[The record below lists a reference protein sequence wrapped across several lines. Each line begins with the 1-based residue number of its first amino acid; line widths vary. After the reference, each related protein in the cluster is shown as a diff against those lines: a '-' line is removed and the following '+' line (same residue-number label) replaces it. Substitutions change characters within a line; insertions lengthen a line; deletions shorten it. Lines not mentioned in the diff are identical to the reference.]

1 MLSVDEDALICDFAE
16 TYNILDMYSLP
27 VDLVAVLAFG
37 LRQNSRIKM
46 KIAGVSFPMETLF
59 LSAIMDNTAW
69 LKWSKTKDA
78 EKGINQP
85 ESVFNQLV
93 KPTEKKKTFTSGE
106 DFETAKREFDKKLKL
121 LGRE

>member
-1 MLSVDEDALICDFAE
+1 MLSIDEDALICDLAE
-16 TYNILDMYSLP
+16 TYQILDLYSLP
-27 VDLVAVLAFG
+27 AELVAVLACG
-37 LRQNSRIKM
+37 LRDNSRIKM
-46 KIAGVSFPMETLF
+46 KFAGVSFSMETL
-59 LSAIMDNTAW
+59 LMAAIMDNTAW

-93 KPTEKKKTFTSGE
+93 KPAEKKKTFASGE
-106 DFETAKREFDKKLKL
+106 DFETAKREFDKKVKL